1 MSPIHDQG
9 YRHYG
14 GQREAHGRAWFVIA
28 KMHVLAAVRY
38 KPFLVLLLAA
48 SIRFIVYA
56 VQVYI
61 ATVPAQSFITMSPQ
75 LFENFLSGAG
85 NLLVFLVTISQA
97 GLIADDRRANAL
109 QLYLSKP
116 LTRVEYITGKLVP
129 PMLWVL
135 AITWVPAM
143 LLLVLHI
150 LLTGSVTF
158 LRQNLFLI
166 PAITLVSFLRALL
179 SSFLI
184 LALSSMTKSR
194 RFVSVMYA
202 GVIFFS
208 AALYQALRAITT
220 SRAWAAISPGDMM
233 DTITTWVFRSRTDL
247 PVPISVALAVVIGL
261 MIVSALILERRVRA
275 VEVVA

>member
-1 MSPIHDQG
+1 MPIHDQG
-9 YRHYG
+9 YRHYT
-14 GQREAHGRAWFVIA
+14 GQREAQGRAWLVIA
-28 KMHVLAAVRY
+28 KMHVRTAVRS
-38 KPFLVLLLAA
+38 KPFLALLLAGA
-48 SIRFIVYA
+48 IRFIVYG

-61 ATVPAQSFITMSPQ
+61 TTVPGQSFITMSPQ

-85 NLLVFLVTISQA
+85 NLLVFLITISQA

-116 LTRVEYITGKLVP
+116 LTRVEYVIGKLMP
-129 PMLWVL
+129 PMVWVL
-135 AITWVPAM
+135 SITWLPAM
-143 LLLVLHI
+143 LLLLLHI
-150 LLTGSVTF
+150 LLTGSGSF
-158 LRQNLFLI
+158 LRQNLFLV

-179 SSFLI
+179 ASFLI

-202 GVIFFS
+202 GLIFFS

-220 SRAWAAISPGDMM
+220 SRAWAAISPSDMM
-233 DTITTWVFRSRTDL
+233 DTITGWVFRNRTDL
-247 PVPISVALAVVIGL
+247 PVPIAVALAVVLGL
-261 MIVSALILERRVRA
+261 VVVSALILERRVRA